1 MRDCPSQTGLYD
13 PEREHS
19 ACGVGFLTRKDGIQS
34 HDVLRRGHEALCAVP
49 HRGGM
54 SSEGVGDGAGVSVA
68 LTIPWLNRSS
78 NLSRLRLPY
87 PTVQCQNCV
96 DFCCERHNSHYSDM
110 RNQHHGLFYG

>member
-54 SSEGVGDGAGVSVA
+54 SSEGVGDGAGSGQ
-68 LTIPWLNRSS
+68 
-78 NLSRLRLPY
+78 RL
-87 PTVQCQNCV
+87 CQSYNWITL
-96 DFCCERHNSHYSDM
+96 R
-110 RNQHHGLFYG
+110 QHDA

>member
-54 SSEGVGDGAGVSVA
+54 SSEGVGAVSYTH
-68 LTIPWLNRSS
+68 LT
-78 NLSRLRLPY
+78 LPTST
-87 PTVQCQNCV
+87 TV
-96 DFCCERHNSHYSDM
+96 
-110 RNQHHGLFYG
+110 